1 MVCAGKWMQTQS
13 TCIIGVSHDQAFGVS
28 GNGYCTTYLGAT
40 ITSRK
45 ILLNDICLPR
55 EGFDEKAKA
64 VNLQF
69 GVFVERLTKVD
80 SKQFHTKSQLN
91 DERL

>member
-1 MVCAGKWMQTQS
+1 MIKPTIREGTDIA
-13 TCIIGVSHDQAFGVS
+13 AP
-28 GNGYCTTYLGAT
+28 NLLAT
-40 ITSRK
+40 ITARK
-45 ILLNDICLPR
+45 KLLFDTCLPH
-55 EGFDEKAKA
+55 EGVDEKAKA